1 MQLSSNWTKPA
12 LLIGLTGM
20 TAFVIRGGKVLRPAL
35 GLVEAEIRIEAGEI
49 ADIASVVPR
58 DDAAVIDA
66 EGAVI
71 LPGIVDIHGDAFER
85 QILPRPQARFPLD
98 VAFMET
104 DRQLAANGITTA
116 YHGITVSWEPGL
128 RGLASA
134 EEIVAT
140 LDALDG
146 RLACDH
152 RLHIRWETFA
162 HREMETV
169 ADWLERRRKPL
180 LAFNDH
186 TTPSLNG
193 TRKLAKIKTSADRAA
208 VTAEEYGQL
217 LEEAAGRG
225 HAVKE
230 AIGRMA
236 LIARSN
242 GVAML
247 SHDDMTAEER
257 GFYRGL
263 GAGIAEFPMTEEAIA
278 SATEAG
284 DPIVLGAPNVVR
296 GGSHNGALDATSAVL
311 AGRCT
316 ILASDYYYP
325 ALLHAAFRLAA
336 IGDLGLD
343 EAWSLVSLNPAQAC
357 GLYDRGSLD
366 IGKRA
371 DIVIVSA
378 PSGELPAV
386 RTTIAGGRVVFDAPG
401 FRRGEALQPAFRQ

>member
-1 MQLSSNWTKPA
+1 MHLSSNWTKPA
-12 LLIGLTGM
+12 HLIGLAGM
-20 TAFVIRGGKVLRPAL
+20 TAIVILGGKVLRPHQ
-35 GLVEAEIRIEAGEI
+35 GLVAAEIRIAAGEI
-49 ADIASVVPR
+49 ADIAATVPR

-66 EGAVI
+66 EGAVV

-116 YHGITVSWEPGL
+116 YHGISVSWEPGL

-134 EEIVAT
+134 EAIIEA
-140 LDALDG
+140 LDALDA
-146 RLACDH
+146 RLTCDH
-152 RLHIRWETFA
+152 RIHIRWETFA
-162 HREMETV
+162 HREMEAV
-169 ADWLERRRKPL
+169 AAWLGRRRKPL

-193 TRKLAKIKTSADRAA
+193 TRTATKIKTSADRAA
-208 VTAEEYGQL
+208 VTAQEYGRL
-217 LEEAAGRG
+217 LEAAAGRG

-236 LIARSN
+236 LIARAN

-247 SHDDMTAEER
+247 SHDDMTADER
-257 GFYRGL
+257 SFYRGL

-278 SATEAG
+278 SAKAAG

-325 ALLHAAFRLAA
+325 ALLHAAFGLAA
-336 IGDLGLD
+336 IGHLGL
-343 EAWSLVSLNPAQAC
+343 EQAWSLVSLNPAQAC
-357 GLYDRGSLD
+357 GLHDRGSLD

-378 PSGELPAV
+378 RSGELPMV
-386 RTTIAGGRVVFDAPG
+386 RTTIAGGRVAFDAPA
-401 FRRGEALQPAFRQ
+401 RP